1 MKFTKVSMMMLRW
14 KKRKTQRVKKMN
26 QMRLK
31 KKQPK
36 DRRDRNKILFMMLR
50 KKIKRVRKFL
60 ICLG

>member
-31 KKQPK
+31 KKQQK

>member
-1 MKFTKVSMMMLRW
+1 MLRW